1 MSKKLLF
8 AVIAVILLF
17 AMVAPM
23 ASAQSATGQAW
34 VTSITYYTP
43 SDTGGTL
50 LISFFAEGSATEITI
65 PGITLQ
71 PHTAGSLYVGGVS
84 TLPTSFKGSAVL
96 SSDVYVVATSVTNA
110 TSPETNNYARVLY
123 TGFSEADAASQ
134 VYIATMLKNQFNTTS
149 TLAIQNTES
158 FAVKANVKVYQV
170 GTTTPFVEKD
180 YVIPPQSDVIL
191 GGPSNA
197 GALNLP
203 SGFNGSA
210 VVTGAKDGEPGTPGK
225 LVASV
230 QETDDSGRGAR
241 AFEGVSTSANTI
253 YMASMNCKSGPDP
266 LTSTYAIQNASLTED
281 ASVTIDF
288 YNRDGVKIASMPAVG
303 LTPGAKTSQ
312 NPCSNGVAAGT
323 IGSAVISSTGGKIIA
338 MGKVASPGGIST
350 AFLGQPGGA
359 AKIAAPYIRWA
370 KDTTSEWRTFV
381 AIMNVGGS
389 PATNVQ
395 AKYYD
400 GNATLKATHT
410 IADAAHPLG
419 PSIKRNTDPAT
430 AGALQPDGTFGL
442 ATAGVPYG
450 GSIEITSDQ
459 PIVVVVRA
467 SKSVNLGTTT
477 TFGEDYNG
485 VAIP

>member
-1 MSKKLLF
+1 MSKKSLF

-17 AMVAPM
+17 AMVAPT
-23 ASAQSATGQAW
+23 AFAQSATGQAW

-50 LISFFAEGSATEITI
+50 SISFYTEGSATPITI
-65 PGITLQ
+65 PDIILK

-84 TLPTSFKGSAVL
+84 TLPTPFKGSAVL
-96 SSDVYVVATSVTNA
+96 SSDVYVVSTAVQNA
-110 TSPETNNYARVLY
+110 ASPETSNYARLLY
-123 TGFSEADAASQ
+123 TGFSDADAASR
-134 VYIATMLKNQFNTTS
+134 VYIATMLKNKFNTTS
-149 TLAIQNTES
+149 TLAIQNTEA
-158 FAVKANVKVYQV
+158 FPVKANVKVYQV
-170 GTTTPFVEKD
+170 GTTTPFVNKD
-180 YVIPPQSDVIL
+180 YVIPSQSDVIL
-191 GGPSNA
+191 GGPSDA
-197 GALNLP
+197 GSLGLP
-203 SGFNGSA
+203 AGFNGSA
-210 VVTGAKDGEPGTPGK
+210 VVTGTKDGDPATSGK

-253 YMASMNCKSGPDP
+253 YMASMNCQSGPDP
-266 LTSTYAIQNASLTED
+266 LTSTYAIQNASLTD
-281 ASVTIDF
+281 NASVTIDF
-288 YNRDGVKIASMPAVG
+288 YNRDGVLVASMPAVT

-312 NPCSNGVAAGT
+312 NPCNNGVGANVL
-323 IGSAVISSTGGKIIA
+323 GSAVIKSTGAPIIA

-359 AKIAAPYIRWA
+359 VKIAAPYIRWA
-370 KDTTSEWRTFV
+370 ADVYSEWRTYV
-381 AIMNVGGS
+381 AVMNVGTAS
-389 PATNVQ
+389 AANVQ

-400 GNATLKATHT
+400 GNGTLKGTH
-410 IADAAHPLG
+410 IMASASNPLG

-442 ATAGVPYG
+442 ATAGVPFG
-450 GSIEITSDQ
+450 GSVEITSDQ

-467 SKSVNLGTTT
+467 SKSVSLGATT

-485 VAIP
+485 LIVP